1 MGTLD
6 DKTALITGG
15 GRGIGRGI
23 SLELAKE
30 GSDIVI
36 ADLDLENA
44 EKTASD
50 IEDLNRMAT
59 VVEMDVA
66 DEKSVSAGL
75 EAALAEHDRID
86 ILVNNAGVVGK
97 HVGGAVDLDDWD
109 TCYSVNQRN
118 LDCQQRT
125 RESLRGQWRRKNR
138 QHRIDRGTKGFS
150 RAATLRSLESGRHQP
165 DAVVGFLPRPA
176 QHQRKR
182 GLSGPLV
189 DKYVAGTGVN
199 VRRGRN

>member
-50 IEDLNRMAT
+50 IEDMNRVAT

-109 TCYSVNQRN
+109 TCYSVN
-118 LDCQQRT
+118 L
-125 RESLRGQWRRKNR
+125 
-138 QHRIDRGTKGFS
+138 KGIWIVS
-150 RAATLRSLESGRHQP
+150 SG
-165 DAVVGFLPRPA
+165 
-176 QHQRKR
+176 
-182 GLSGPLV
+182 LV
-189 DKYVAGTGVN
+189 DHFVANGGGKIVN
-199 VRRGRN
+199 IASIAGRKGSAGLPHYGASKAGAISLTQSLACSLGPHNINVNAVCPGLLWTNM